1 MNEACGGV
9 TKGNQFPMTSAV
21 QHRYRRFEMRFQTLP
36 DERFDRPHPD
46 DETRI
51 TLTTRS
57 GPGRNADATSPSET
71 RTGHFVRQP
80 VKVHL
85 IPRSRLVR

>member
-9 TKGNQFPMTSAV
+9 TKGNQIPMTSAV

-36 DERFDRPHPD
+36 DERADQPQPD
-46 DETRI
+46 DETRL
-51 TLTTRS
+51 TLTTRY
-57 GPGRNADATSPSET
+57 GPGRDADSTSPSGT
-71 RTGHFVRQP
+71 PTGHFVRQP